1 MKHFILGV
9 ITTLVVLVAGLFFY
23 LRMGFAEVRTDVPAP
38 RWESALM
45 SGAVH
50 ASVRRHAPEMRN
62 PVEPTDQN
70 LIAGGTSFLGECS
83 GCHGTPGKPDDDTSD
98 SLYPPVPQ
106 FGKVGTQYTEA
117 QVFWVAKHGIRHS
130 GMFANGKWDPDE
142 KLWTIA
148 AYIKRM
154 GALPPA
160 VKEGLQ
166 QKPPD
171 AVGSKDS
178 GKS

>member
-1 MKHFILGV
+1 MP
-9 ITTLVVLVAGLFFY
+9 
-23 LRMGFAEVRTDVPAP
+23 AEVPGLNVLDRT
-38 RWESALM
+38 LLT
-45 SGAVH
+45 
-50 ASVRRHAPEMRN
+50 ASRGSKDN
-62 PVEPTDQN
+62 PKKPYV
-70 LIAGGTSFLGECS
+70 
-83 GCHGTPGKPDDDTSD
+83 TPGKPDDDTSD

-142 KLWTIA
+142 RLWTIA
-148 AYIKRM
+148 AYIKRI

-160 VKEGLQ
+160 VKEELQ